1 MKLRVSMGLVGN
13 DKAGNSRFLYTSDP
27 YSVDDALPAGGGK
40 FGHGYFLGIENSTA
54 SMGAFEKAKNNQN
67 VTWEKAFKQNYGVDF
82 TLMDER
88 LNVNVDYYKEKR
100 RDILLRDYTA
110 AGILGFIT
118 PYYNMGRV
126 NSWGWELSMKWDDK
140 IGDKFRY
147 WVGLNLSNNENKII
161 EKKIN
166 GLFTINRKTL
176 GSSGSVKSITIK
188 EIKDVYDN
196 IYIPCNQFLVLA
208 GNFDY
213 DKTLSLV
220 KNIYKEISFKND
232 KRLSKVSDVKNV
244 IKKRTI
250 YKSDYIDEVILT
262 FKIDVSSLSCF
273 DKYKLD
279 WYLSFFL
286 DINFSKYSKI
296 NEYINNCSDY
306 TDDISAYLYYF
317 NGYFVIDVIAFTKKV
332 NDFEKLVLSSI
343 KNRDSS
349 EREVFEL
356 VKKDAITRI
365 SVRKDSISSY
375 VAPTEENYIRFGYLD
390 DDDIDVIDKFNYS
403 EYDKIISNIDFTN
416 YSVFYRKKK

>member
-1 MKLRVSMGLVGN
+1 MNKAKFITLDNGLTILIYTDSSKSTNHVE
-13 DKAGNSRFLYTSDP
+13 LYTFFGGNNGEYVDYNGNTRSIKPGTAHLLEHYICENTVEGNLLDNLRKYNILSCNGGTNNENTSYFFNTVTNFYECLETFLRGIYNISFTKEKLDKTKMAV
-27 YSVDDALPAGGGK
+27 YSEIRDD
-40 FGHGYFLGIENSTA
+40 
-54 SMGAFEKAKNNQN
+54 KNN
-67 VTWEKAFKQNYGVDF
+67 EK
-82 TLMDER
+82 
-88 LNVNVDYYKEKR
+88 
-100 RDILLRDYTA
+100 
-110 AGILGFIT
+110 
-118 PYYNMGRV
+118 
-126 NSWGWELSMKWDDK
+126 
-140 IGDKFRY
+140 
-147 WVGLNLSNNENKII
+147 NKII

-166 GLFTINRKTL
+166 GLFIINRKTL
-176 GSSGSVKSITIK
+176 GSSSSVKSITIK

-232 KRLSKVSDVKNV
+232 KKLSKVSDVKDV

-296 NEYINNCSDY
+296 NEYINSCSDY
-306 TDDISAYLYYF
+306 VDDISAYLYYF

-332 NDFEKLVLSSI
+332 NEFEKLVLSSI
-343 KNRDSS
+343 KNRDSN

-365 SVRKDSISSY
+365 SVRKDSISNY